1 MRDTVK
7 IMGQLMMKGSLN
19 DREDAELFSLA
30 SDETVRLELE
40 TFSEEWGFYL
50 LRSM

>member
-19 DREDAELFSLA
+19 DREDAELFSFRV
-30 SDETVRLELE
+30 VR
-40 TFSEEWGFYL
+40 
-50 LRSM
+50 